1 MFRRIAPTQSIAL
14 ALAALVGAL
23 AGDGALGQPAP
34 AAEGSDE
41 HVAKQLAN
49 PIAALISV
57 PFQFNWDGDVGPQ
70 RNGRKFYLN
79 FQPVV
84 PFRMN
89 ADWNLIS
96 RTIVPIVD
104 QHVPGLGDGS
114 QSGIGDITQ
123 SFFFSPARPAAAGVI
138 WGVGPVVVV
147 PTDVDF
153 ISTKKWAVGPTAVA
167 LRQQGPWTYGF
178 LTNHVWSVAGSGAQ
192 PVSNTFVQPFLSYT
206 TKNAW
211 TFTLQ
216 TESTYDW
223 RHSQWTVPVSAQVA
237 KIVKLGP
244 LPVNLGAGVRYYA
257 DSPTTGSHGW
267 AGRLVVTFVFPKQ

>member
-57 PFQFNWDGDVGPQ
+57 PF
-70 RNGRKFYLN
+70 
-79 FQPVV
+79 
-84 PFRMN
+84 RMN

-123 SFFFSPARPAAAGVI
+123 SFFFSPARPTAAGVL
-138 WGVGPVVVV
+138 WGVAPLVVV

-153 ISTKKWAVGPTAVA
+153 ISAKNWAVGPTAVA